1 MPSLRNTE
9 TKALIKKAFTQ
20 LLSEKGIEGLTV
32 SDITR
37 TAGINRGTF
46 YLHYLDK
53 YDLLGK
59 VETDILSHLRG
70 IFNKHGNTDDPMEL
84 IPYEAI
90 LEALNYVLTEF
101 ELIKALIGKG
111 GDKKFID
118 TFKDLVEETIKD
130 KIKKADF
137 LSCDHEGLPKVYAHE
152 ILLSSIV
159 SVILL
164 WIERDAKESPEEIAK
179 IINQTKQLSPITLL
193 K

>member
-1 MPSLRNTE
+1 MSTVRNTE
-9 TKALIKKAFTQ
+9 SKALIKKAFTQ
-20 LLSEKGIEGLTV
+20 LLVEKGIDSLTV

-53 YDLLGK
+53 YDLLSSI
-59 VETDILSHLRG
+59 EADILTHLRD
-70 IFNKHGNTDDPMEL
+70 IFNKYGNTDDPMEL

-90 LEALNYVLTEF
+90 LEALQYVMTEF

-111 GDKKFID
+111 GDKKFVD
-118 TFKDLVEETIKD
+118 TFKDLIEETIQY
-130 KIKKADF
+130 KIKKSDF
-137 LSCDHEGLPKVYAHE
+137 LSCNHEGLPKVYAHE

-164 WIERDAKESPEEIAK
+164 WVQRNAEESPEEIAK

-193 K
+193 G